1 MKSLNA
7 SRVAGKRAISAF
19 LTAAVITSGTAV
31 IAAPT
36 ATAIPAPE
44 NGTSVTGAKPK
55 GETGQGELETTT
67 PSVQPG
73 GILELKG
80 TGYAERGAAGFTSFR
95 INDVAAAQW
104 PEQAGQG
111 GNAEGKESTVDL
123 PVSKWDSPT
132 SFTAKLRLPSDI
144 KPGYYW
150 IRNLSGN
157 DGVGPVASRIEWF
170 KVEETG
176 ATTTPT
182 EPTTTAPSTTAP
194 SEPTTT
200 APSTTE
206 PTTPTTTTPSTTEPT
221 STTTPTT
228 PTTPPA
234 DVKLSTS
241 FSAKVANTAG
251 TGRAPGTEGKVLV
264 KGLPKGA
271 VVDFVGV
278 EEGKNWTTEK
288 AEASEKGEAT
298 VNYTVAKDAKVGT
311 AIVVGY
317 TLDGKAVR
325 YTTTAKVA
333 PAEVELNIRNFTVT
347 RQDLDSG
354 LYQSA
359 YFAQDNTLIV
369 SRTAGRAPITN
380 ASIYKLDADTLK
392 VKKTVTPA
400 PAPENTPEKPSL
412 NGAFGVAVD
421 NTRDV
426 LWVTNTRNDTVA
438 AYRASTLDLIWQGEP
453 GLAEHSRD
461 VVVDE
466 TTGKAYVSKP
476 TGTGIEVFQLGAD
489 NKGSKVETITGVDN
503 TMSLTMDQATG
514 DLYTVNRN
522 AATAYKIAT
531 RSGNAVTAYAL
542 PAERAVTP
550 SGVAWDAE
558 NQNLYIANQ
567 GVDNVLVFNTTQNK
581 VVADIPV
588 GGGALNV
595 VFEPKNNVVVAT
607 NRGAGTASI
616 INTKNF
622 KVVGN
627 LKVGRNGNHA
637 AVDNRGNIYVVN
649 KASLAGA
656 DGSTKDQVTKISYK
670 GDGLLGSLDGLGS
683 SSDAVNS
690 PVFKMLA
697 GLAAGAGLVGAAV
710 GALKFAAD
718 HKLFDVNV
726 LPSQLRALLNL

>member
-7 SRVAGKRAISAF
+7 SRVAGKRAISAL

-31 IAAPT
+31 IAAPA

-44 NGTSVTGAKPK
+44 NGVSVTGAKPN
-55 GETGQGELETTT
+55 ETNGQGELKTVA
-67 PSVQPG
+67 PSVVPG
-73 GILELKG
+73 GLLELEG
-80 TGYAERGAAGFTSFR
+80 TGYEKRPTDGFVSFL
-95 INDVAAAQW
+95 INDGNINW
-104 PEQAGQG
+104 PDQKDQAG
-111 GNAEGKESTVDL
+111 NATGSGRAIRLSAKEWTSE
-123 PVSKWDSPT
+123 S
-132 SFTAKLRLPSDI
+132 SFTAKLRLPADLQ
-144 KPGYYW
+144 PGYYW
-150 IRNLSGN
+150 IRALAGQ
-157 DGVGPVASRIEWF
+157 DKGPAASRVEWF
-170 KVEETG
+170 KVEEAS
-176 ATTTPT
+176 ATTAPT
-182 EPTTTAPSTTAP
+182 EQTTTAPTTTAP

-206 PTTPTTTTPSTTEPT
+206 PTTPTTTAPSTTEPATTEPT
-221 STTTPTT
+221 STT

-278 EEGKNWTTEK
+278 EEGKNWTAEK
-288 AEASEKGEAT
+288 VEASEKGEAT

-359 YFAQDNTLIV
+359 YSAQDNTLIV
-369 SRTAGRAPITN
+369 SRTAGRAPIAN

-461 VVVDE
+461 VTVDE

-476 TGTGIEVFQLGAD
+476 TGTGIEVFHLGAD
-489 NKGSKVETITGVDN
+489 NQGSKVETITGVDN

-531 RSGNAVTAYAL
+531 RSGNTVTTYAL

-649 KASLAGA
+649 KASVAGA

-683 SSDAVNS
+683 SSDVVNS

-718 HKLFDVNV
+718 RKLFDVNV
-726 LPSQLRALLNL
+726 LPSQLRVLLNL